1 MNVGNH
7 ILIYR
12 NQRFIKREYNFIES
26 LAEITNKYKIS
37 QVVYDKKISYTKYM
51 VMTYTTLIT
60 FFFEAMQQD
69 SHVSNAF
76 PQFQTFIHQF

>member
-1 MNVGNH
+1 MQ
-7 ILIYR
+7 Y
-12 NQRFIKREYNFIES
+12 FIKREYNFIES
-26 LAEITNKYKIS
+26 LVEITNKYKIS
-37 QVVYDKKISYTKYM
+37 QAVYDNKISYTKYM

-76 PQFQTFIHQF
+76 HNSKHLYINSKLRLI